1 MNRFYKTAG
10 VVQGDDG
17 FSVVLDGRP
26 IRSPARQ
33 LVQVPTRELA
43 QAIADE
49 WDAQGEKID
58 TRTMPMMR
66 MAGTAIDDLA
76 GMRDL
81 TADAVAKYAATDM
94 VCFWAAEPERLI
106 ERQQAIW
113 QPLLDWLE
121 LQFDARL
128 IVTSAIHAQDQ
139 PQTALD
145 ALRAHVMGLDN
156 FLLVP
161 LSVATGT
168 AGSLVIGLAL
178 VHGRIDAVQA
188 FDAAQLDE
196 TFQIEQWG
204 EDDEATHRRAG
215 IRAEFAAVERF
226 CRAVRDGA

>member
-145 ALRAHVMGLDN
+145 ALRAHVMALDN

-215 IRAEFAAVERF
+215 IRAEFVAVERF